1 MADTAP
7 FTRITDVLK
16 SSPNVEWGIE
26 DLSDVRYLWWEVG
39 VNKNPMTVVSQYQI
53 ESMTDERLT
62 ELVIELT
69 FGGGV

>member
-1 MADTAP
+1 MDDTAP

-16 SSPNVEWGIE
+16 SAPNVEWDIE
-26 DLSDVRYLWWEVG
+26 DFCGVRYLWYVVG
-39 VNKNPMTVVSQYQI
+39 GYRNPMTVVPQYQI
-53 ESMTDERLT
+53 ESMTDEGLT